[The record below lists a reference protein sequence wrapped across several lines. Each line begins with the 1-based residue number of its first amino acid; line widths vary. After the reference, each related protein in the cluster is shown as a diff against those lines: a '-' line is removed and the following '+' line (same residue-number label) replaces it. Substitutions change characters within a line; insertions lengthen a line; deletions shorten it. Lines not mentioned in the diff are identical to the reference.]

1 MMKKY
6 NPKNDFLLINAD
18 ISSTVDFNSF
28 FKFHAQN
35 NSDLTI
41 CSSNMKLMF
50 LLELCKMM
58 EKKVKKFLKKPKY
71 EFLINS
77 GIYFMNKKILKMIKK
92 DNYLDLNDLVLKAIQ
107 KN

>member
-1 MMKKY
+1 MGTAGSISMMKKY

-41 CSSNMKLMF
+41 CSSKYEIDVPFGVSQNIWK
-50 LLELCKMM
+50 KS
-58 EKKVKKFLKKPKY
+58 KKVFRKT
-71 EFLINS
+71 
-77 GIYFMNKKILKMIKK
+77 KI
-92 DNYLDLNDLVLKAIQ
+92 
-107 KN
+107 